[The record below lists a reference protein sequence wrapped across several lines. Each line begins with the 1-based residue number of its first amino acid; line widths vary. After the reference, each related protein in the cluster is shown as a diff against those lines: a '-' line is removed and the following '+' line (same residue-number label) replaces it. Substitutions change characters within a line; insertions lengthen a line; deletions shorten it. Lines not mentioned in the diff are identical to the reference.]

1 MTSHVL
7 LQYKS
12 DPWATHFEDLE
23 GRLAF
28 TVYVYTLQRVI
39 NIILSLSVAIFA
51 ACG

>member
-1 MTSHVL
+1 MTSYVL

-28 TVYVYTLQRVI
+28 TVCVF
-39 NIILSLSVAIFA
+39 IL
-51 ACG
+51 